1 MSKLLT
7 IVIPTYNTEKYLPK
21 CIESLII
28 PDKMNQIE
36 ILIVID
42 GSPDNSFDLAKIYEK
57 KFPNSIK
64 VIEKVNGG
72 HGSTINKGL
81 ELASGKYFRV
91 LDSDDWFNTINFSKY
106 LDKLSDANED
116 VILTHISKEY
126 VYQNKS
132 EVEQCDSIEF
142 DKIYDANVFKFE
154 VLHERF
160 FGMARCTYKTE
171 SLKNHELL
179 LLEKIF
185 FEDSFLH
192 VFPLIFLKTFVFYDL
207 VIYHYFI
214 GRPGQS
220 ISPDVALK
228 HNKYWHRIIEQIG
241 QFYNKNSH
249 LLNDEKE
256 KFLIKILKN
265 YISTQYV
272 VLNKFDFK
280 RSKIQLKL
288 WDNYVSSL
296 TFLPLINCKRRR
308 LYRLIPYVIYRNL
321 FKLRGSF
328 QDNKHF

>member
-1 MSKLLT
+1 MR
-7 IVIPTYNTEKYLPK
+7 
-21 CIESLII
+21 
-28 PDKMNQIE
+28 
-36 ILIVID
+36 
-42 GSPDNSFDLAKIYEK
+42 K

-91 LDSDDWFNTINFSKY
+91 LDSDDWFNTKNFSKY
-106 LDKLSDANED
+106 LDKLSNANED
-116 VILTHISKEY
+116 IVLTHISKEY

-132 EVEQCDSIEF
+132 EVEQCDGIEF

-220 ISPDVALK
+220 ISTDVALK
-228 HNKYWHRIIEQIG
+228 HNEYWHKIIDQIG
-241 QFYNKNSH
+241 QFYNENTH
-249 LLNDEKE
+249 LLNGEKE

-265 YISTQYV
+265 YISTQYI

-280 RSKIQLKL
+280 KSQIQLKL

-296 TFLPLINCKRRR
+296 AFLPLINCRRRR
-308 LYRLIPYVIYRNL
+308 LYRLLPFAIYRYL
-321 FKLRGSF
+321 FKIRGYF
-328 QDNKHF
+328 NQINI